1 MELKLTPRFLQN
13 GQRFFGPGV
22 AELLERV
29 REHRSLRAA
38 AASMEMA
45 YSKAWR
51 IIHEAE
57 EGFGFR
63 LLDSTIGGRHGGGAS
78 LTPEAEQLLADYRR
92 FEADIFAYSQARFQE
107 NRRWRNDPSP
117 PIVFRL
123 FRFRKRR
130 LIQPRIPFSFCRS
143 GPARSERRR

>member
-1 MELKLTPRFLQN
+1 MDKELHLKLTVRLYTDDN
-13 GQRFFGPGV
+13 QRCFGPGI
-22 AELLERV
+22 ATLLVRV
-29 REHRSLRAA
+29 REHKSLRAA

-51 IIHEAE
+51 IIRTAE
-57 EGFGFR
+57 DVFGCK

-107 NRRWRNDPSP
+107 IFPQSKP
-117 PIVFRL
+117 
-123 FRFRKRR
+123 
-130 LIQPRIPFSFCRS
+130 
-143 GPARSERRR
+143 

>member
-1 MELKLTPRFLQN
+1 MEKDLHLKLTIRLYTDDN
-13 GQRFFGPGV
+13 QRCFGPGI
-22 AELLERV
+22 ATLLSRV
-29 REHRSLRAA
+29 REHHSLRSA

-107 NRRWRNDPSP
+107 IFPQSKP
-117 PIVFRL
+117 
-123 FRFRKRR
+123 
-130 LIQPRIPFSFCRS
+130 
-143 GPARSERRR
+143 

>member
-1 MELKLTPRFLQN
+1 MVTLPPLAEQILHLAVMTAPLAVYVVQLW
-13 GQRFFGPGV
+13 
-22 AELLERV
+22 ELLERV

-107 NRRWRNDPSP
+107 IFPQSKP
-117 PIVFRL
+117 
-123 FRFRKRR
+123 
-130 LIQPRIPFSFCRS
+130 
-143 GPARSERRR
+143 

>member
-13 GQRFFGPGV
+13 GQRYFGPGG
-22 AELLERV
+22 AELLEQV
-29 REHRSLRAA
+29 REH
-38 AASMEMA
+38 

-107 NRRWRNDPSP
+107 IFPQSKP
-117 PIVFRL
+117 
-123 FRFRKRR
+123 
-130 LIQPRIPFSFCRS
+130 
-143 GPARSERRR
+143 

>member
-107 NRRWRNDPSP
+107 NSPNEWRSSCVRTN
-117 PIVFRL
+117 R
-123 FRFRKRR
+123 
-130 LIQPRIPFSFCRS
+130 
-143 GPARSERRR
+143 A

>member
-1 MELKLTPRFLQN
+1 MEYKTTAKLVIQARDKDL
-13 GQRFFGPGV
+13 PGV
-22 AELLERV
+22 FGHGCVLLLQGIA
-29 REHRSLRAA
+29 REHSLNRAA
-38 AASMEMA
+38 KSMGMA

-107 NRRWRNDPSP
+107 IFPQSKP
-117 PIVFRL
+117 
-123 FRFRKRR
+123 
-130 LIQPRIPFSFCRS
+130 
-143 GPARSERRR
+143 

>member
-1 MELKLTPRFLQN
+1 MEQEKKLRFHMKLRLYYEERN
-13 GQRFFGPGV
+13 FGPGV
-22 AELLERV
+22 AGLMQLV
-29 REHRSLRAA
+29 RERGSLAA
-38 AASMEMA
+38 ACQEMHMA

-92 FEADIFAYSQARFQE
+92 FETDIFAYSQARFQE
-107 NRRWRNDPSP
+107 IFPQSKP
-117 PIVFRL
+117 
-123 FRFRKRR
+123 
-130 LIQPRIPFSFCRS
+130 
-143 GPARSERRR
+143 

>member
-63 LLDSTIGGRHGGGAS
+63 LLDSTIGGRHGGGGA

-107 NRRWRNDPSP
+107 IFPQSKP
-117 PIVFRL
+117 
-123 FRFRKRR
+123 
-130 LIQPRIPFSFCRS
+130 
-143 GPARSERRR
+143 

>member
-107 NRRWRNDPSP
+107 IFPQSKPYLNHKKHRPG
-117 PIVFRL
+117 F
-123 FRFRKRR
+123 
-130 LIQPRIPFSFCRS
+130 
-143 GPARSERRR
+143 

>member
-57 EGFGFR
+57 GGFGFR

-107 NRRWRNDPSP
+107 IFPQSKP
-117 PIVFRL
+117 
-123 FRFRKRR
+123 
-130 LIQPRIPFSFCRS
+130 
-143 GPARSERRR
+143 

>member
-51 IIHEAE
+51 IVNEAE
-57 EGFGFR
+57 GQLGCKLIERDGARG
-63 LLDSTIGGRHGGGAS
+63 ST
-78 LTPEAEQLLADYRR
+78 LTPAGERAIEAYETLQ
-92 FEADIFAYSQARFQE
+92 ADINQVIATKA
-107 NRRWRNDPSP
+107 DT
-117 PIVFRL
+117 
-123 FRFRKRR
+123 
-130 LIQPRIPFSFCRS
+130 LIANIN
-143 GPARSERRR
+143 AE

>member
-92 FEADIFAYSQARFQE
+92 LEAEIFAYSQARLQE
-107 NRRWRNDPSP
+107 IFPQSKPSLHDKKHRP
-117 PIVFRL
+117 
-123 FRFRKRR
+123 
-130 LIQPRIPFSFCRS
+130 
-143 GPARSERRR
+143 GW

>member
-78 LTPEAEQLLADYRR
+78 LTPEALRLLTAYDTFCAELHDAAD
-92 FEADIFAYSQARFQE
+92 E
-107 NRRWRNDPSP
+107 
-117 PIVFRL
+117 L
-123 FRFRKRR
+123 FRQK
-130 LIQPRIPFSFCRS
+130 FSEFM
-143 GPARSERRR
+143 

>member
-63 LLDSTIGGRHGGGAS
+63 LLDSTIGGLSMFLYGIEVMGDGLKNSSGAALKRIFL
-78 LTPEAEQLLADYRR
+78 LTAKLA
-92 FEADIFAYSQARFQE
+92 
-107 NRRWRNDPSP
+107 
-117 PIVFRL
+117 
-123 FRFRKRR
+123 FRKSS
-130 LIQPRIPFSFCRS
+130 PNRS
-143 GPARSERRR
+143 RN

>member
-1 MELKLTPRFLQN
+1 MEQN
-13 GQRFFGPGV
+13 LHPVLSVRLFTDEKCFGPGV
-22 AELLERV
+22 AQLLHRVERL
-29 REHRSLRAA
+29 HSLRAA
-38 AASMEMA
+38 AMEMEMA

-107 NRRWRNDPSP
+107 IFPQSKP
-117 PIVFRL
+117 
-123 FRFRKRR
+123 
-130 LIQPRIPFSFCRS
+130 
-143 GPARSERRR
+143 

>member
-1 MELKLTPRFLQN
+1 MTYKLSCRLFTDAKC
-13 GQRFFGPGV
+13 FGPGV
-22 AELLERV
+22 AQLLHAV
-29 REHRSLRAA
+29 QQLHSLRAA
-38 AASMEMA
+38 ALSMDMA

-63 LLDSTIGGRHGGGAS
+63 LLDSTIGGRHGVGAS

-107 NRRWRNDPSP
+107 IFPQSKP
-117 PIVFRL
+117 
-123 FRFRKRR
+123 
-130 LIQPRIPFSFCRS
+130 
-143 GPARSERRR
+143 

>member
-51 IIHEAE
+51 IVNEALDPDRE
-57 EGFGFR
+57 EQE
-63 LLDSTIGGRHGGGAS
+63 TQNTA
-78 LTPEAEQLLADYRR
+78 RR
-92 FEADIFAYSQARFQE
+92 
-107 NRRWRNDPSP
+107 
-117 PIVFRL
+117 
-123 FRFRKRR
+123 
-130 LIQPRIPFSFCRS
+130 
-143 GPARSERRR
+143 

>member
-63 LLDSTIGGRHGGGAS
+63 LLDSTIGGNHGGGAV
-78 LTPEAEQLLADYRR
+78 LTPQAERLLAAYEDYQAQV
-92 FEADIFAYSQARFQE
+92 EAFAQE
-107 NRRWRNDPSP
+107 KFLKTFAFYKD
-117 PIVFRL
+117 L
-123 FRFRKRR
+123 DKD
-130 LIQPRIPFSFCRS
+130 L
-143 GPARSERRR
+143 

>member
-38 AASMEMA
+38 AASME
-45 YSKAWR
+45 
-51 IIHEAE
+51 IHEAE

-107 NRRWRNDPSP
+107 IFPQSKP
-117 PIVFRL
+117 
-123 FRFRKRR
+123 
-130 LIQPRIPFSFCRS
+130 
-143 GPARSERRR
+143 